1 MLKALKANKGILPL
15 VGSELWE
22 DGLVVEG
29 HISICTKLVSAGIV
43 RTEALY
49 WRRPKPLVRHYV
61 LHRMSCRRSSFVV
74 FFGAGYSAKMTESCW
89 NPNSSP
95 STSPWNTGKFVGQ
108 ELYHWGVG
116 LIFFDRLSWVADLE
130 TLQWKVVKGNGM
142 ALPFVRDLSQDQEV
156 WEPTL
161 FPLWFDTQICSDQV
175 KGVLTLQQSF
185 SLLIYFHRGSS
196 GCCSEPPR
204 SHAIRAW
211 GGL

>member
-22 DGLVVEG
+22 DRWVEG

-74 FFGAGYSAKMTESCW
+74 FFGGAGYSVKMTESCW

-108 ELYHWGVG
+108 ELYHWGGG

-161 FPLWFDTQICSDQV
+161 FP
-175 KGVLTLQQSF
+175 TLIGRKRMKIQ
-185 SLLIYFHRGSS
+185 
-196 GCCSEPPR
+196 
-204 SHAIRAW
+204 
-211 GGL
+211 